1 MNNCIDLGLV
11 ALAFIIAFF
20 FEWQILPKILLISRK
35 RHLYDLPNPR
45 KTHLFA
51 TPRLAGVSFMP
62 IVLFSSLFALFIYAK
77 IHLYFEPFFN
87 MKIDLSKVSVL
98 QNFLQEL
105 CMLICGM
112 LLLLLVGVKD
122 DLIGVRFKT
131 KFQVQVIAA
140 LCLTLSGVY
149 FKNTYGIL
157 FVNELPIYWGIPFS
171 VFVIVL
177 VTNAVNLIDG
187 IDGLAS
193 GLCII
198 ATGAFGFSFFIHG
211 FIPHSILS
219 FACMGVLI
227 PFFYYNVFKRQER
240 KLFMGDTGSLTLGFI
255 LSYLTIRH
263 SMVTSNFPNCISHI
277 LLPWSVLFIPAFD
290 VARVMLHRKMK
301 HQPMFKPDRNHLHH
315 KMLDIGLSHRHAMV
329 TIVSASAL
337 LLCFN
342 MAISSIIN
350 INFIIILDFLIAI
363 LVNNWLSKRITKK
376 EKKNL
381 N

>member
-1 MNNCIDLGLV
+1 MNECIDLCLV
-11 ALAFIIAFF
+11 AVAFIIAFF
-20 FEWQILPKILLISRK
+20 LEWQILPKILLISRK
-35 RHLYDLPNPR
+35 KHLYDLPNAR
-45 KTHLFA
+45 KTHTFA
-51 TPRLAGVSFMP
+51 TPRLAGVSFIP
-62 IVLFSSLFALFIYAK
+62 IVVFSSLFSLLLFIKAHIYLE
-77 IHLYFEPFFN
+77 HYLNTEV
-87 MKIDLSKVSVL
+87 DLSRASAL
-98 QNFLQEL
+98 QNFVQEL

-122 DLIGVRFKT
+122 DLVGVRFKT
-131 KFQVQVIAA
+131 KFRVQIIAA
-140 LCLTLSGVY
+140 LCLAFSGVY
-149 FKNTYGIL
+149 FRNAYGIL

-171 VFVIVL
+171 MFVIVL

-198 ATGAFGFSFFIHG
+198 ATGAFGISFFLHG

-227 PFFYYNVFKRQER
+227 PFFNYNVFKRQER
-240 KLFMGDTGSLTLGFI
+240 KLFMGDTGSLALGFI

-263 SMVTSNFPNCISHI
+263 SMLTSNCPNNMAHI

-290 VARVMLHRKMK
+290 VARVMLHRKMQ
-301 HQPMFKPDRNHLHH
+301 HQPLFKPDRNHLHH
-315 KMLDIGLSHRHAMV
+315 KLLDTGLSHRYAMIS
-329 TIVSASAL
+329 IVSASAL

-342 MAISSIIN
+342 MIISTILN
-350 INFIIILDFLIAI
+350 INIIILLDFVIAI
-363 LVNNWLSKRITKK
+363 LINNWLSKKIRKK

>member
-1 MNNCIDLGLV
+1 MNDYIDFGLV
-11 ALAFIIAFF
+11 AVAFIIAFF

-35 RHLYDLPNPR
+35 RHLYDLPNSR
-45 KTHLFA
+45 KTHIYA

-62 IVLFSSLFALFIYAK
+62 IVLFSSLFSLFIYAK
-77 IHLYFEPFFN
+77 TYSYFEPFFSSN
-87 MKIDLSKVSVL
+87 IDLSKLSVL

-122 DLIGVRFKT
+122 DLIGVRFRI
-131 KFQVQVIAA
+131 KFEVQIIAA

-149 FKNTYGIL
+149 FKHTYGIL
-157 FVNELPIYWGIPFS
+157 LVNELPMYLGIPFS
-171 VFVIVL
+171 IFVIVL

-198 ATGAFGFSFFIHG
+198 ATGAFGISFFLHG
-211 FIPHSILS
+211 FIPHSVLS
-219 FACMGVLI
+219 FACMGLLI

-263 SMVTSNFPNCISHI
+263 SMVTSDFPNCVSHI

-290 VARVMLHRKMK
+290 VARVMLHRKIR

-315 KMLDIGLSHRHAMV
+315 KLLDVGLSHRRAMV
-329 TIVSASAL
+329 SIVSASAL

-342 MAISSIIN
+342 MIIGVFIN

-363 LVNNWLSKRITKK
+363 SFNKWLSKKIRKK
-376 EKKNL
+376 EKENL